1 MLLDDASGQVED
13 NRDMKVFPNYEWQ
26 SHSPFESRVEH
37 NAPVDVSCIHW
48 YASRSIM
55 LRVPY

>member
-26 SHSPFESRVEH
+26 NHSPFESRLEH
-37 NAPVDVSCIHW
+37 NAPIDVSCIH
-48 YASRSIM
+48 
-55 LRVPY
+55 

>member
-13 NRDMKVFPNYEWQ
+13 NRDTKVFPNYEWQ

-37 NAPVDVSCIHW
+37 SAPVDVSCIHW
-48 YASRSIM
+48 YASYWTM